1 MLFKMFKH
9 LFKIVNLYIILQ
21 INLTIMYY
29 EEAKVK
35 EYHRKN
41 KEGVKKPYYQ
51 INLPIKSK
59 FSEVKPIAL
68 VDIAELKKLETFLED
83 NPIEEKEAKIN
94 ELEAEVSSLK
104 EQLKEFNQLKED
116 KVRLQE
122 ELLEAKTKLEIKS
135 EELSKEKDL
144 TKTLLVVRSDFL
156 KQNAFKRLFKV
167 EPESSKIVGKL
178 KELPEEVEAKLSE
191 DQQR

>member
-1 MLFKMFKH
+1 ML
-9 LFKIVNLYIILQ
+9 NLYINLQ
-21 INLTIMYY
+21 INLTNISE

-51 INLPIKSK
+51 INLSKKSK

-68 VDIAELKKLETFLED
+68 IDVAEIEKISQFMEA

-94 ELEAEVSSLK
+94 ELEEEVDSLK
-104 EQLKEFNQLKED
+104 KQLQELKASNEKLTSKNDGLKED
-116 KVRLQE
+116 LI
-122 ELLEAKTKLEIKS
+122 LTKTKLEYKS

-144 TKTLLVVRSDFL
+144 TKSLLVVRSDFL
-156 KQNAFKRLFKV
+156 KQGRLKRFLKV
-167 EPESSKIVGKL
+167 EPKSSKIIGNI
-178 KELPEEVEAKLSE
+178 KELPEVVETETKPSKNIE
-191 DQQR
+191 H